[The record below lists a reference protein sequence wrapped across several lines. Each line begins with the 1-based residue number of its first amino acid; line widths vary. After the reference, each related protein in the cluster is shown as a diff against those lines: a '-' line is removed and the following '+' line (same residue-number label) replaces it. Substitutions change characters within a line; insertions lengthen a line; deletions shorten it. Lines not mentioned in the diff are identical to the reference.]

1 MAFDP
6 LKWIARRPSEK
17 PREVQVAEAAYF
29 IALKRGFAPGY
40 EAADWAAA
48 EKEVN
53 AMSGETSIGSHRE

>member
-6 LKWIARRPSEK
+6 LKWIAKQPAEK

-29 IALKRGFAPGY
+29 IALERGFALGY

-48 EKEVN
+48 EKDVN
-53 AMSGETSIGSHRE
+53 ASSNEHRAGSYR